1 MNSKKLFLLLSALL
15 PALALWSQTVL
26 QGTVTNSAGEAL
38 VGASVS
44 IKGVAVGAITD
55 IGGAFSLDIP
65 PGTDQVLVVSYT
77 GYGSREVAVRAG
89 MRTIEIT
96 LEEGIILRETVVTA
110 LGITRSEK
118 SLGYA
123 VAQVEGSDL
132 TKVRDANIVNQL
144 AGRAAGV
151 TVIGSSGNLGSS
163 ARITIRGLR
172 SISGNNQP
180 LFVVDGVPMDNSNFT
195 HPWQAVGGYGALE
208 DSQYDYGNAIQDLNP
223 SDIENVSVLKGQA
236 AAALYGSRGANGVI
250 MISTKK
256 GGKTGRGI
264 GVTVNS
270 SLTFEQVSVFPKFQN
285 RYGGGVDLLPYGY
298 ADNSGYY
305 KMPLV
310 QYNDD
315 GTVSTSWQ
323 SFDLVPVYGVD
334 ESNGVRFATSTDQ
347 HFQNLAGYTYE
358 NGQVQY
364 GFPNGF
370 GANQPSLYYRNWNSW
385 DAWDT
390 DNFGRSILW
399 QAGDSPSDFFQ
410 AGVTSNQNI
419 SFDGGSDRSAF
430 RLSYNRYD
438 QKGLYPN
445 SHQERNSLGFNGS
458 LQMGKSLQATTG
470 INYVNTR
477 TLGRSATGYDARGGL
492 NPAQNFN
499 QWWHTQLRFDD
510 LKQYQ
515 NPNGTQR
522 TWNRRGPNDPNPQ
535 YWDNPYWTRYK
546 NYQNDGRD
554 RFFGNVALAWKLT
567 DWLSLSGRVLQD
579 YYSEF
584 REERIAV
591 GSLSPS
597 KYSLDQYNVGETNTD
612 LILRAERNLGE
623 TFSYSAF
630 VGGNKLWR
638 NTNRHRGVTRGGL
651 NVPEIY
657 TLQNSAER
665 PFVQTTVSEKQI
677 ESVFG
682 GLSVGW
688 KSTLYLDLT
697 GRQDWSSTLPEANNG
712 YFYPSASLSYVFSE
726 MVKIPA
732 MSFGKLRLGWA
743 KVGNDTDPYNIY
755 TTYTPRDNFGNAPVF
770 TVPNTLNNPGLLPEE
785 TSTIEAGL
793 DLRFFKNRLGLD
805 LSVYSGKTINQII
818 PLSTTPATGFDFQFI
833 NAGEISNK
841 GIEIALNATPVQ
853 TQNFSWDIGFNFGKN
868 VNEIVDLNA
877 ADPDLTALPITNLI
891 FFASLVAQE
900 GQPYGTIMG
909 TNYLYDKNGSR
920 LVDPGTGFYLV
931 SGEVMPIGN
940 ITPDFTGGVTNTF
953 RWKGLSLTAFFDF
966 RKGGDIVS
974 TTNMWGRYSGL
985 FAETAVG
992 DARENGVVNPGVTA
1006 LVDGD
1011 GLPVLEDAGDPN
1023 TPLDDVYASTGAAN
1037 TVAAPDQANRFFGG
1051 GYILNAAD
1059 VYDGSFI
1066 KLRELSI
1073 AYTFPKRWLQRVRLQ
1088 DFTVA
1093 LVGRNLAILHKNIPN
1108 LDPDNAISTG
1118 NIQGSEGGQV
1128 PAVRSVGVNLSF
1140 RF

>member
-1 MNSKKLFLLLSALL
+1 MHAKRIFTTLLALL
-15 PALALWSQTVL
+15 PALALWSQAVL
-26 QGTVTNSAGEAL
+26 QGTVANSDAEPLIGATVL
-38 VGASVS
+38 VKGTARGATTDA
-44 IKGVAVGAITD
+44 KGT
-55 IGGAFSLDIP
+55 FTLDLP
-65 PGTDQVLVVSYT
+65 PGDQVLLVSYT
-77 GYGSREVAVRAG
+77 GFGTREVAVRAG
-89 MRTIEIT
+89 MRTVEIV
-96 LEEGIILRETVVTA
+96 LEEGITLRETVVTA

-123 VAQVEGSDL
+123 IAQVAGEDM
-132 TKVRDANIVNQL
+132 TRVRDANLVNQL

-163 ARITIRGLR
+163 ARVTIRGLR

-195 HPWQAVGGYGALE
+195 HPSQVVGAYGSLE
-208 DSQYDYGNAIQDLNP
+208 ESQFDYGNAIQDINP
-223 SDIENVSVLKGQA
+223 SDIETVNILKGQA

-250 MISTKK
+250 MITTKK
-256 GGKTGRGI
+256 GGKNKRGI

-270 SLTFEQVSVFPKFQN
+270 SLTFEQISVLPKYQN
-285 RYGGGVDLLPYGY
+285 RYGGGVDLLPFG
-298 ADNSGYY
+298 
-305 KMPLV
+305 
-310 QYNDD
+310 YNDNTGFYKVPIELYNED
-315 GTVSTSWQ
+315 GSVSTTYQ

-334 ESNGVRFATSTDQ
+334 ESNGTRFATSTDQ
-347 HFQNLAGYTYE
+347 HFQHLAGFAYE
-358 NGQVQY
+358 NGQAQY
-364 GFPNGF
+364 GFPNGY
-370 GANQPSLYYRNWNSW
+370 GAGQSNLFYRNWNSW
-385 DAWDT
+385 DDWDT
-390 DNFGRSILW
+390 ANFGQSIPW
-399 QAGDSPSDFFQ
+399 QAGDDPGEYFQ
-410 AGVTSNQNI
+410 TGITSNHNI
-419 SFDGGSDRSAF
+419 ALDGGGERSAF

-438 QKGLYPN
+438 QKGIYPN

-458 LQMGKSLQATTG
+458 LDMSKHLQAAVG

-477 TLGRSATGYDARGGL
+477 TLGRSAVGYDARGGL

-535 YWDNPYWTRYK
+535 YWDNPYWSRYK

-554 RFFGNVALAWKLT
+554 RFFGNVGLTWKIN
-567 DWLSLSGRVLQD
+567 DWLSLGGRVLQD

-591 GSLSPS
+591 GSVSPS

-612 LILRAERNLGE
+612 LILRAERNIGE
-623 TFSYSAF
+623 SFSYTAF

-638 NTNRHRGVTRGGL
+638 KTKRHFGVTRGGL
-651 NVPEIY
+651 SVPDIY
-657 TLQNSAER
+657 TLQNSLER

-688 KSTLYLDLT
+688 KSMLYLDLT
-697 GRQDWSSTLPEANNG
+697 GRQDWSSTLPEVNNG

-726 MVKIPA
+726 MIKIPSL
-732 MSFGKLRLGWA
+732 SFGKLRLGWA
-743 KVGNDTDPYNIY
+743 KVGNDTDPYNIF
-755 TTYTPRDNFGNAPVF
+755 TTYAPRDNFGNAPVF
-770 TVPNTLNNPGLLPEE
+770 TVPNTLNNPNLLPEE

-793 DLRFFKNRLGLD
+793 DIRFFNNRLGLD
-805 LSVYSGKTINQII
+805 LSVYSGKTVNQII
-818 PLSTTPATGFDFQFI
+818 PLSTTPATGYNFQFI
-833 NAGEISNK
+833 NAGEISNN
-841 GIEIALNATPVQ
+841 GIEIALTATPVQ
-853 TQNFSWDIGFNFGKN
+853 ISNFSWDIGFNFGKN
-868 VNEIVDLNA
+868 VNKIVDLNA
-877 ADPDLTALPITNLI
+877 DDPDLTTLPITSLV
-891 FFASLVAQE
+891 FFAALVAQE

-909 TNYLYDKNGSR
+909 TNYLFDKNGNR
-920 LVDPGTGFYLV
+920 LVDPNTGFYLA

-940 ITPDFTGGVTNTF
+940 ITPDFTGGITNTW
-953 RWKGLSLTAFFDF
+953 RWKGLRLTAFLDF

-974 TTNMWGRYSGL
+974 TTNLWGRYSGL

-1006 LVDGD
+1006 IVDGD
-1011 GLPVLEDAGDPN
+1011 GYPILEDARDPN
-1023 TPLDDVYASTGAAN
+1023 TPSDDVYASTGNTNTIAAN
-1037 TVAAPDQANRFFGG
+1037 DQGNRFVSG
-1051 GYILNAAD
+1051 GYLLNAAD

-1073 AYTFPKRWLQRVRLQ
+1073 GYTFPKQWLQRIRLQ
-1088 DFTVA
+1088 DLTLA

-1108 LDPDNAISTG
+1108 LDPDNAISTS